1 MIYTLKQK
9 FIDNLIMFFLV
20 MSAGGLLF
28 VFNRNVMSI
37 LFFGILIFSI
47 LFFGNKFKKPFIY
60 SSVLILISIICIG
73 IINFIFAITEQATEK
88 YLFYLLSVALSV
100 LTFFHFKNNRNS
112 NQFLKTL
119 YFVLKLIAFHS
130 ALNFIFYFFV
140 RDDLSTINTTFH
152 ECETFLNLFFYTPDR
167 GIVNIEGFEF
177 CRNQGL
183 FWEPGVLQVFL
194 NILFFLE
201 AFVIKK
207 SKLFLLF
214 LSFVILTS
222 YSTTGLAILLI
233 QAIVY
238 LSEQIKNNKLILAVI
253 TTLLVPLFFVFSVN
267 IKDKIQGEKEGSF
280 QKRIF
285 DLTQPVFIAMDNPL
299 TGVGLD
305 VFQFQKIR
313 EEFYISSN
321 SFIGITSTIE
331 VSDKGSSNS
340 VMFLLAG
347 TGFPTTL
354 LLLYMFFKQKIIE
367 NKKWLFMIILFISVM
382 SEPLLLRPFFLIFII
397 SGFHQIFYRVTSHKQ
412 MLV

>member
-130 ALNFIFYFFV
+130 ALNFILYFFV

-321 SFIGITSTIE
+321 SFIGITSTTK
-331 VSDKGSSNS
+331 VTDKGSSNS

-347 TGFPTTL
+347 TGFPTSL
-354 LLLYMFFKQKIIE
+354 ILLYMFFKQRIIE

>member
-9 FIDNLIMFFLV
+9 FIDNLLMFFLV

-28 VFNRNVMSI
+28 VFNRNVMSV
-37 LFFGILIFSI
+37 LFFGVLIFSI
-47 LFFGNKFKKPFIY
+47 LFFGNKFKKPFVY
-60 SSVLILISIICIG
+60 SSIIILISIISIG
-73 IINFIFAITEQATEK
+73 IINFIFAITEQTLDK
-88 YLFYLLSVALSV
+88 YLFYLLSVVLSI

-130 ALNFIFYFFV
+130 ALNFILYFFV
-140 RDDLSTINTTFH
+140 SDNLSTITSTFH
-152 ECETFLNLFFYTPDR
+152 ECETFLNLFFYTPER
-167 GIVNIEGFEF
+167 GIVNLQGFEF

-214 LSFVILTS
+214 ISFVILTS

-233 QAIVY
+233 QVLVY
-238 LSEQIKNNKLILAVI
+238 LSEERKNNKLILSVI
-253 TTLLVPLFFVFSVN
+253 AILLVPIYFVFSVN
-267 IKDKIQGEKEGSF
+267 VDDKIQGEKEASF

-285 DLTQPVFIAMDNPL
+285 DLTQPVFIAMENPL
-299 TGVGLD
+299 TGIGLD

-321 SFIGITSTIE
+321 SFIGITSTTE

-397 SGFHQIFYRVTSHKQ
+397 SGFHQVFYRIISHKQ
-412 MLV
+412 KIA

>member
-1 MIYTLKQK
+1 MYTLKQK
-9 FIDNLIMFFLV
+9 FIDNLLMFFLV

-28 VFNRNVMSI
+28 VFNRNVMSV
-37 LFFGILIFSI
+37 LFLGVLIFSI
-47 LFFGNKFKKPFIY
+47 LFFGTNFKKPFVY
-60 SSVLILISIICIG
+60 SSILSLISIISIG
-73 IINFIFAITEQATEK
+73 IINFTFAITEQSTDK

-100 LTFFHFKNNRNS
+100 LTLFHFKNNRNI

-140 RDDLSTINTTFH
+140 SDDLSTITSTFH
-152 ECETFLNLFFYTPDR
+152 ECETFLNLFFYTTER
-167 GIVNIEGFEF
+167 SIINVQGFEF

-183 FWEPGVLQVFL
+183 FWEPGILQIFL

-214 LSFVILTS
+214 IAFVILTS

-233 QAIVY
+233 QALVY
-238 LSEQIKNNKLILAVI
+238 LTEERKNNKLIITVI
-253 TTLLVPLFFVFSVN
+253 VILLIPFYFIFSVN
-267 IKDKIQGEKEGSF
+267 IDNKIQGAKKTSF

-285 DLTQPVFIAMDNPL
+285 DLTQPIFIAIDNPL
-299 TGVGLD
+299 TGIGLD
-305 VFQFQKIR
+305 VFQFQNIR
-313 EEFYISSN
+313 KEFYISAN
-321 SFIGITSTIE
+321 SFIEIPSTIE
-331 VSDKGSSNS
+331 VSDKSSSNS

-367 NKKWLFMIILFISVM
+367 HKKWLFMIILFVSVM

-397 SGFHQIFYRVTSHKQ
+397 SGFHQLFYRITSHKQ
-412 MLV
+412 NIA

>member
-9 FIDNLIMFFLV
+9 FIDNLLMFFLV
-20 MSAGGLLF
+20 MSTGGLLF
-28 VFNRNVMSI
+28 VFNRNVMSV
-37 LFFGILIFSI
+37 LFFGVLIFSI
-47 LFFGNKFKKPFIY
+47 LFFGNKFKKPFVY
-60 SSVLILISIICIG
+60 SSILILISIICIG
-73 IINFIFAITEQATEK
+73 IINFIFAITEQTADK
-88 YLFYLLSVALSV
+88 YLFYLLSVSLSV

-119 YFVLKLIAFHS
+119 YFVLKLISFHS

-140 RDDLSTINTTFH
+140 SDNLYTITSTFH
-152 ECETFLNLFFYTPDR
+152 ECETFLNLFFYTTER
-167 GIVNIEGFEF
+167 GMVNLQGFEF

-183 FWEPGVLQVFL
+183 FWEPGVLQAFL

-214 LSFVILTS
+214 ISFVILTS

-233 QAIVY
+233 QALVY
-238 LSEQIKNNKLILAVI
+238 LSEERKNNKLILPVI
-253 TTLLVPLFFVFSVN
+253 AILLVPVYFLFSVN
-267 IKDKIQGEKEGSF
+267 IDDKVQGEKEASF

-285 DLTQPVFIAMDNPL
+285 DLTQPVFIAMENPL
-299 TGVGLD
+299 TGIGLD
-305 VFQFQKIR
+305 VLQFQKIR

-321 SFIGITSTIE
+321 SFIGITSTTE

-354 LLLYMFFKQKIIE
+354 LLLYMFFKQKIVE

-397 SGFHQIFYRVTSHKQ
+397 SGFHQMFYRIISHKQ
-412 MLV
+412 KIA

>member
-9 FIDNLIMFFLV
+9 FIDNLLMFFLV

-28 VFNRNVMSI
+28 VFNRNVMSV
-37 LFFGILIFSI
+37 LFFGVLIFSI
-47 LFFGNKFKKPFIY
+47 LFFGNKFKKPFVY
-60 SSVLILISIICIG
+60 SSIIILISIISIG
-73 IINFIFAITEQATEK
+73 IINFIFAITEQTIDK
-88 YLFYLLSVALSV
+88 YLFYLLSVVLSI

-130 ALNFIFYFFV
+130 ALNFILYFFV
-140 RDDLSTINTTFH
+140 SDNLSTITSTFH
-152 ECETFLNLFFYTPDR
+152 ECETFLNLFFYTPER
-167 GIVNIEGFEF
+167 GIVNLQGFEF

-214 LSFVILTS
+214 ISFVILTS

-233 QAIVY
+233 QVLVY
-238 LSEQIKNNKLILAVI
+238 LSEERKNNKLILSVI
-253 TTLLVPLFFVFSVN
+253 AILLVPIYFVFSVN
-267 IKDKIQGEKEGSF
+267 VDDKIQGEKEASF

-285 DLTQPVFIAMDNPL
+285 DLTQPVFIAMENPL
-299 TGVGLD
+299 TGIGLD

-397 SGFHQIFYRVTSHKQ
+397 SGFHQVFYRIISHKQ
-412 MLV
+412 KIA

>member
-152 ECETFLNLFFYTPDR
+152 ECETFLNLFFYTTDR

-321 SFIGITSTIE
+321 SFIGITSTTK
-331 VSDKGSSNS
+331 VTDKGSSNS

-347 TGFPTTL
+347 TGFPTSL
-354 LLLYMFFKQKIIE
+354 ILLYMFFKQRIIE

>member
-152 ECETFLNLFFYTPDR
+152 ECETFLNLFFYTTDR

-321 SFIGITSTIE
+321 SFIGITSTTK
-331 VSDKGSSNS
+331 VTDKGSSNS

-347 TGFPTTL
+347 TGFPTSL
-354 LLLYMFFKQKIIE
+354 ILLYMFFKQRIIE

-412 MLV
+412 MLA

>member
-9 FIDNLIMFFLV
+9 FIDNLLMFFLV

-28 VFNRNVMSI
+28 VFNRNVMSV
-37 LFFGILIFSI
+37 LFFGVLIFSI
-47 LFFGNKFKKPFIY
+47 LFFGNKFKKPFVY
-60 SSVLILISIICIG
+60 SSILILISIISIG
-73 IINFIFAITEQATEK
+73 IINFIFAITEQTIDK
-88 YLFYLLSVALSV
+88 YLFYLLSVVLSI

-130 ALNFIFYFFV
+130 ALNFILYFFV
-140 RDDLSTINTTFH
+140 SDNLSTITSTFH
-152 ECETFLNLFFYTPDR
+152 ECETFLNLFFYTPER
-167 GIVNIEGFEF
+167 GIVNLQGFEF

-214 LSFVILTS
+214 ISFVILTS

-233 QAIVY
+233 QALVY
-238 LSEQIKNNKLILAVI
+238 LSEERMNNKLILPVI
-253 TTLLVPLFFVFSVN
+253 AILLVPIYFVFSVN
-267 IKDKIQGEKEGSF
+267 VDDKIQGEKEASF

-285 DLTQPVFIAMDNPL
+285 DLTQPVFIAMENPL
-299 TGVGLD
+299 TGIGLD

-321 SFIGITSTIE
+321 SFIGITSTTE

-354 LLLYMFFKQKIIE
+354 LLLYMFFKQKIVE

-397 SGFHQIFYRVTSHKQ
+397 SGFHQVFYRIISHKQ
-412 MLV
+412 KIA

>member
-9 FIDNLIMFFLV
+9 FIDNLLMFFLV

-28 VFNRNVMSI
+28 VFNRNVMSV
-37 LFFGILIFSI
+37 LFFGVLIFSI
-47 LFFGNKFKKPFIY
+47 LFFGNKFKKPFVY
-60 SSVLILISIICIG
+60 SSIIILISIISIG
-73 IINFIFAITEQATEK
+73 IINFIFAITEQTIDK
-88 YLFYLLSVALSV
+88 YLFYLLSVVLSI

-130 ALNFIFYFFV
+130 ALNFILYFFV
-140 RDDLSTINTTFH
+140 SDNLSTITSTFH
-152 ECETFLNLFFYTPDR
+152 ECETFLNLFFYTPER
-167 GIVNIEGFEF
+167 GIVNLQGFEF

-214 LSFVILTS
+214 ISFVILTS

-233 QAIVY
+233 QALVY
-238 LSEQIKNNKLILAVI
+238 LSEERKNNKLILPVI
-253 TTLLVPLFFVFSVN
+253 AILLVPIYFVFSVN
-267 IKDKIQGEKEGSF
+267 VDDKIQGEKEASF

-285 DLTQPVFIAMDNPL
+285 DLTQPVFIAMENPL
-299 TGVGLD
+299 TGIGLD

-321 SFIGITSTIE
+321 SFIGITSTTE

-397 SGFHQIFYRVTSHKQ
+397 SGFHQVFYRIISHKQ
-412 MLV
+412 KIA

>member
-1 MIYTLKQK
+1 MTYTLKQK
-9 FIDNLIMFFLV
+9 FIDNLLMFFLV

-28 VFNRNVMSI
+28 VFNRNVMSV
-37 LFFGILIFSI
+37 LFFGVLIFSI
-47 LFFGNKFKKPFIY
+47 LFFGNKFKKPFVY
-60 SSVLILISIICIG
+60 SSIIILISIISIG
-73 IINFIFAITEQATEK
+73 IINFIFAITEQTIDK
-88 YLFYLLSVALSV
+88 YLFYLLSVVLSI

-130 ALNFIFYFFV
+130 ALNFILYFFV
-140 RDDLSTINTTFH
+140 SDNLSTITSTFH
-152 ECETFLNLFFYTPDR
+152 ECETFLNLFFYTPER
-167 GIVNIEGFEF
+167 GIVNLQGFEF

-214 LSFVILTS
+214 ISFVILTS

-233 QAIVY
+233 QVLVY
-238 LSEQIKNNKLILAVI
+238 LSEERKNNKLILPVI
-253 TTLLVPLFFVFSVN
+253 AILLVPIYFVFSVN
-267 IKDKIQGEKEGSF
+267 VDDKIQGEKEASF

-285 DLTQPVFIAMDNPL
+285 DLTQPVFIAMENPL
-299 TGVGLD
+299 TGIGLD

-321 SFIGITSTIE
+321 SFIGITSTTE
-331 VSDKGSSNS
+331 VSDKGSTNS

-397 SGFHQIFYRVTSHKQ
+397 SGFHQVFYRIISHKQ
-412 MLV
+412 KIA

>member
-9 FIDNLIMFFLV
+9 FIDNLIVFFLV
-20 MSAGGLLF
+20 MSTGGLLF

-37 LFFGILIFSI
+37 IFFVVLIFSI
-47 LFFGNKFKKPFIY
+47 LFFGNKFKKPFVY
-60 SSVLILISIICIG
+60 SSALILISIISIG
-73 IINFIFAITEQATEK
+73 IINFIFAITEQTEEK

-119 YFVLKLIAFHS
+119 YIVLKLIAFHS
-130 ALNFIFYFFV
+130 ALNFVFYFFV
-140 RDDLSTINTTFH
+140 SDNLSTITSTFH
-152 ECETFLNLFFYTPDR
+152 ECETFLNLFFYTPER
-167 GIVNIEGFEF
+167 GIVNLQGFEF

-201 AFVIKK
+201 AFVFKK

-214 LSFVILTS
+214 ISFVILTS

-233 QAIVY
+233 QALVY
-238 LSEQIKNNKLILAVI
+238 LLEERKNNKLILPVI
-253 TTLLVPLFFVFSVN
+253 AILLVPIYFVFSVN
-267 IKDKIQGEKEGSF
+267 VDDKIQGEKEASF

-285 DLTQPVFIAMDNPL
+285 DLTQPVFIAMENPL

-305 VFQFQKIR
+305 NFQFQKIR

-321 SFIGITSTIE
+321 SFIGITSTTE

-347 TGFPTTL
+347 TGFPTTIL
-354 LLLYMFFKQKIIE
+354 LVYMFFKQKIIE

-397 SGFHQIFYRVTSHKQ
+397 SGFYQIFYRIISHKQ
-412 MLV
+412 KIA

>member
-1 MIYTLKQK
+1 M
-9 FIDNLIMFFLV
+9 
-20 MSAGGLLF
+20 
-28 VFNRNVMSI
+28 
-37 LFFGILIFSI
+37 
-47 LFFGNKFKKPFIY
+47 
-60 SSVLILISIICIG
+60 
-73 IINFIFAITEQATEK
+73 
-88 YLFYLLSVALSV
+88 
-100 LTFFHFKNNRNS
+100 
-112 NQFLKTL
+112 
-119 YFVLKLIAFHS
+119 IAFHS

-152 ECETFLNLFFYTPDR
+152 ECETFLNLFFYTTDR

-321 SFIGITSTIE
+321 SFIGITSTTK
-331 VSDKGSSNS
+331 VTDKGSSNS

-347 TGFPTTL
+347 TGFPTSL
-354 LLLYMFFKQKIIE
+354 ILLYMFFKQRIIE

>member
-1 MIYTLKQK
+1 MTYTLKQK
-9 FIDNLIMFFLV
+9 FIDNLLMFFLV

-28 VFNRNVMSI
+28 VFNRNVMSV
-37 LFFGILIFSI
+37 LFFGVLIFSI
-47 LFFGNKFKKPFIY
+47 LFFGNKFKKPFVY
-60 SSVLILISIICIG
+60 SSIIIVISIISLG
-73 IINFIFAITEQATEK
+73 IINFIFAITEQTTDK

-100 LTFFHFKNNRNS
+100 LTFFHFKNNRIN

-130 ALNFIFYFFV
+130 ALNFILYFFV
-140 RDDLSTINTTFH
+140 SDNLYTITSTFH
-152 ECETFLNLFFYTPDR
+152 ECETFLNLFFYTPER
-167 GIVNIEGFEF
+167 GIVTLQGFEF

-214 LSFVILTS
+214 ISFVILTS

-233 QAIVY
+233 QALVY
-238 LSEQIKNNKLILAVI
+238 LSEERKNSKLILPVI
-253 TTLLVPLFFVFSVN
+253 AILLVPIYFVFSVN
-267 IKDKIQGEKEGSF
+267 VDDKIQGEKEASF

-285 DLTQPVFIAMDNPL
+285 DLTQPVFIAMENPL
-299 TGVGLD
+299 TGIGLD
-305 VFQFQKIR
+305 VFQFQKTR

-321 SFIGITSTIE
+321 SFIGITSTTE

-354 LLLYMFFKQKIIE
+354 LLLYMFFKQKIVE

-397 SGFHQIFYRVTSHKQ
+397 SGFHQVFYRIISHKQ
-412 MLV
+412 KIA

>member
-9 FIDNLIMFFLV
+9 FIDNLLMFFLV

-28 VFNRNVMSI
+28 VFNRNVMSV
-37 LFFGILIFSI
+37 LFFGVLIFSI
-47 LFFGNKFKKPFIY
+47 LFFGNKFKKPFVY
-60 SSVLILISIICIG
+60 SSILILISIICIG
-73 IINFIFAITEQATEK
+73 IINFIFAITEQTTDK

-130 ALNFIFYFFV
+130 ALNFILYFFV
-140 RDDLSTINTTFH
+140 SDNLSTITSTFH
-152 ECETFLNLFFYTPDR
+152 ECETFLNLFFYTPER
-167 GIVNIEGFEF
+167 GIVNLQGFEF

-214 LSFVILTS
+214 ISFVILTS

-233 QAIVY
+233 QALVY
-238 LSEQIKNNKLILAVI
+238 LSEERKNNKLILPVI
-253 TTLLVPLFFVFSVN
+253 AILLVPIYFVFSVN
-267 IKDKIQGEKEGSF
+267 VDDKIQGEKEASF

-285 DLTQPVFIAMDNPL
+285 DLTQPVFIAMENPL
-299 TGVGLD
+299 TGIGLD

-321 SFIGITSTIE
+321 SFIGITSTTE

-397 SGFHQIFYRVTSHKQ
+397 SGFHQVFYRIISHKQ
-412 MLV
+412 KIA

>member
-140 RDDLSTINTTFH
+140 RDDLSTITTTFH

-321 SFIGITSTIE
+321 SFIGITSTTK
-331 VSDKGSSNS
+331 VTDKGSSNS

-347 TGFPTTL
+347 TGFPTSL
-354 LLLYMFFKQKIIE
+354 ILLYMFFKQRIIE

>member
-321 SFIGITSTIE
+321 SFIGITSTTK
-331 VSDKGSSNS
+331 VTDKGSSNS

-347 TGFPTTL
+347 TGFPTSL
-354 LLLYMFFKQKIIE
+354 ILLYMFFKQRIIE

>member
-73 IINFIFAITEQATEK
+73 IINFIFAITEQTIEK

-100 LTFFHFKNNRNS
+100 LTFFHFKNNRNI

-152 ECETFLNLFFYTPDR
+152 ECETFLNLFFYTTDR

-238 LSEQIKNNKLILAVI
+238 LSEQIKNNKLILTVI

-321 SFIGITSTIE
+321 SSIGITSTTK
-331 VSDKGSSNS
+331 VTDKGSSNS

-347 TGFPTTL
+347 TGFPTSL
-354 LLLYMFFKQKIIE
+354 ILLYMFFKQRIIE

-412 MLV
+412 MLA

>member
-9 FIDNLIMFFLV
+9 FIDNLLMFFLV

-28 VFNRNVMSI
+28 VFNRNVMSV
-37 LFFGILIFSI
+37 LFFGVLIFSI
-47 LFFGNKFKKPFIY
+47 LFFGNKFKKPFVY
-60 SSVLILISIICIG
+60 SSIIILISIISIG
-73 IINFIFAITEQATEK
+73 IINFIFAITEQTLDK
-88 YLFYLLSVALSV
+88 YLFYLLSVVLSI

-130 ALNFIFYFFV
+130 ALNFILYFFV
-140 RDDLSTINTTFH
+140 SDNLSTITSTFH
-152 ECETFLNLFFYTPDR
+152 ECETFLNLFFYTPER
-167 GIVNIEGFEF
+167 GIVNLQGFEF

-214 LSFVILTS
+214 ISFVILTS

-233 QAIVY
+233 QVLVY
-238 LSEQIKNNKLILAVI
+238 LSEERKNNKLILSVI
-253 TTLLVPLFFVFSVN
+253 AILLVPIYFVFSVN
-267 IKDKIQGEKEGSF
+267 VDDKIQGEKEASF

-285 DLTQPVFIAMDNPL
+285 DLTQPVFIAMENPL
-299 TGVGLD
+299 TGIGLD

-397 SGFHQIFYRVTSHKQ
+397 SGFHQVFYRIISHKQ
-412 MLV
+412 KIA

>member
-1 MIYTLKQK
+1 MRYTLKQK
-9 FIDNLIMFFLV
+9 FIDNLLMFFLV

-28 VFNRNVMSI
+28 VFNRNFMSVM
-37 LFFGILIFSI
+37 FFGILIFSI
-47 LFFGNKFKKPFIY
+47 LFFGNKFKKSFVF
-60 SSVLILISIICIG
+60 SSILILISIIFLG
-73 IINFIFAITEQATEK
+73 IINFIFAITEQTTNK
-88 YLFYLLSVALSV
+88 YLFYLLSVLLSV

-112 NQFLKTL
+112 SQFLKTL
-119 YFVLKLIAFHS
+119 YFVLMLVAFHS

-140 RDDLSTINTTFH
+140 RDSLSTITSTFH

-167 GIVNIEGFEF
+167 GIVNLKGFEF

-214 LSFVILTS
+214 ISFVILTS

-233 QAIVY
+233 QSIVY
-238 LSEQIKNNKLILAVI
+238 LKEEGKNNKLILAVI
-253 TTLLVPLFFVFSVN
+253 AILLVPVYFVFSVN
-267 IKDKIQGEKEGSF
+267 VDDKLQGEKEASF

-285 DLTQPVFIAMDNPL
+285 DLTQPVFIAMENPL
-299 TGVGLD
+299 TGIGLD

-321 SFIGITSTIE
+321 SFIGITSTTE
-331 VSDKGSSNS
+331 VSDKVSSNS

-347 TGFPTTL
+347 AGFPTTL
-354 LLLYMFFKQKIIE
+354 LLLYMFFKQNIVE

-397 SGFHQIFYRVTSHKQ
+397 SGFHQIFYRIISHKQ
-412 MLV
+412 KIA

>member
-73 IINFIFAITEQATEK
+73 IINFIFAITEQTTAK
-88 YLFYLLSVALSV
+88 YLFCLLSVALSV
-100 LTFFHFKNNRNS
+100 LTFFHFKNNRNI

-321 SFIGITSTIE
+321 SFIGITSTTK
-331 VSDKGSSNS
+331 VTDKGSSNS

-347 TGFPTTL
+347 TGFPTSL
-354 LLLYMFFKQKIIE
+354 ILLYMFFKQRIIE

>member
-9 FIDNLIMFFLV
+9 FIDNLLMFFLV

-28 VFNRNVMSI
+28 VFNRNVMSV
-37 LFFGILIFSI
+37 LFFGVLIFSI
-47 LFFGNKFKKPFIY
+47 LFFGNKFKKPFVY
-60 SSVLILISIICIG
+60 SSIIILISIISIG
-73 IINFIFAITEQATEK
+73 IINFIFAITEQTIDK
-88 YLFYLLSVALSV
+88 YLFYLLSVVLSI

-130 ALNFIFYFFV
+130 ALNFILYFFV
-140 RDDLSTINTTFH
+140 SDNLSTITSTFH
-152 ECETFLNLFFYTPDR
+152 ECETFLNLFFYTPER
-167 GIVNIEGFEF
+167 GIVNLQGFEF

-214 LSFVILTS
+214 ISFVILTS

-233 QAIVY
+233 QVLVY
-238 LSEQIKNNKLILAVI
+238 LSEERKNNKLILSVI
-253 TTLLVPLFFVFSVN
+253 AILLVPIYFVFSVN
-267 IKDKIQGEKEGSF
+267 VDDKIQGEKEASF

-285 DLTQPVFIAMDNPL
+285 DLTQPVFIAMENPL
-299 TGVGLD
+299 TGIGLD

-321 SFIGITSTIE
+321 SFIGITSTTE

-397 SGFHQIFYRVTSHKQ
+397 SGFHQVFYRIISHKQ
-412 MLV
+412 KIA

>member
-1 MIYTLKQK
+1 MIYTVKQRM
-9 FIDNLIMFFLV
+9 IDNLIVFMLI
-20 MSAGGLLF
+20 MSTGGLLF
-28 VFNRNVMSI
+28 VFNRNVMSV
-37 LFFGILIFSI
+37 LFFGVLIFSI

-152 ECETFLNLFFYTPDR
+152 ECETFLNLFFYTTDR

-321 SFIGITSTIE
+321 SSIGITSTTK
-331 VSDKGSSNS
+331 VTDKGSSNS

-347 TGFPTTL
+347 TGFPTSL
-354 LLLYMFFKQKIIE
+354 ILLYMFFKQRIIE

-412 MLV
+412 MLA

>member
-1 MIYTLKQK
+1 MTYTLKQK
-9 FIDNLIMFFLV
+9 FIDNLLMFFLV

-28 VFNRNVMSI
+28 VFNRNFMSVM
-37 LFFGILIFSI
+37 FFGVLIFSI
-47 LFFGNKFKKPFIY
+47 LFFGNKFKKPFVY
-60 SSVLILISIICIG
+60 SSIIILISIISIG
-73 IINFIFAITEQATEK
+73 IINFIFAITEQTIDK
-88 YLFYLLSVALSV
+88 YLFYLLSVVLSI

-130 ALNFIFYFFV
+130 ALNFILYFFV
-140 RDDLSTINTTFH
+140 SDNLSTITSTFH
-152 ECETFLNLFFYTPDR
+152 ECETFLNLFFYTPER
-167 GIVNIEGFEF
+167 GIVNLQGFEF

-214 LSFVILTS
+214 ISFVILTS

-233 QAIVY
+233 QVLVY
-238 LSEQIKNNKLILAVI
+238 LSEERKNNKLILPVI
-253 TTLLVPLFFVFSVN
+253 AILLVPIYFVFSVN
-267 IKDKIQGEKEGSF
+267 VDDKIQGEKEASF

-285 DLTQPVFIAMDNPL
+285 DLTQPVFIAMENPL
-299 TGVGLD
+299 TGIGLD

-321 SFIGITSTIE
+321 SFIGITSTTE
-331 VSDKGSSNS
+331 VSDKGSTNS

-397 SGFHQIFYRVTSHKQ
+397 SGFHQVFYRIISHKQ
-412 MLV
+412 KIA

>member
-9 FIDNLIMFFLV
+9 LIDTLLMFFLV

-28 VFNRNVMSI
+28 VFNRNFMSI
-37 LFFGILIFSI
+37 LFFGVLIFSI
-47 LFFGNKFKKPFIY
+47 LFFGNKLKKSLVH
-60 SSVLILISIICIG
+60 SSILILISFIFVG
-73 IINFIFAITEQATEK
+73 IINFIFAITEQTTNK
-88 YLFYLLSVALSV
+88 YLFYLLSIALS
-100 LTFFHFKNNRNS
+100 LITFFHFKNNRKS
-112 NQFLKTL
+112 SQFLKTL
-119 YFVLKLIAFHS
+119 HFVLMLIAFHS

-140 RDDLSTINTTFH
+140 SNDLTKITSTFH
-152 ECETFLNLFFYTPDR
+152 ECETFLNLFFYTTER
-167 GIVNIEGFEF
+167 GIVNLQGFEF

-207 SKLFLLF
+207 RKLFLLF
-214 LSFVILTS
+214 ISFVILTS

-233 QAIVY
+233 QSLVY
-238 LSEQIKNNKLILAVI
+238 LAEERKNNKLIVPVIAVLI
-253 TTLLVPLFFVFSVN
+253 VPLYFVFSVN
-267 IKDKIQGEKEGSF
+267 IDDKLQGEKEASF

-285 DLTQPVFIAMDNPL
+285 DLTQPVFIAMENPL
-299 TGVGLD
+299 TGIGLD

-321 SFIGITSTIE
+321 SFMGITSTTE
-331 VSDKGSSNS
+331 VTDKVSSNS

-354 LLLYMFFKQKIIE
+354 LLLYMCFRQKIVE
-367 NKKWLFMIILFISVM
+367 NKKWLFMLILFVSVM

-397 SGFHQIFYRVTSHKQ
+397 SGFHQIFYRIITHKQ
-412 MLV
+412 KIA